1 MQVAVTG
8 VLDDCKASASCVQE
22 LSRRRCPVRDT
33 ADLPFDFCGGFVGYL
48 GYELKVECGAKA
60 NEHQSPFP
68 DAAFFLADKV
78 VAIDHTEGDA
88 YIVEVVDM
96 GQTETETEMIVS
108 KSDEAASLEDGWTV
122 NGDAAAPKAGSDMIS
137 QGRSSNNRW
146 GLFSRPVT
154 TDWIE
159 RTASVIV
166 DLLEIREMQTLAQSP
181 SSHTNA
187 FPTPASNGSGGVR
200 KKVAAGHADSSAEA
214 QYLED
219 VRTCM
224 EEIRNGETYEV
235 RGGEICWYQCLFS
248 YHFQKFFCICHGRV

>member
-1 MQVAVTG
+1 MQFAVTG
-8 VLDDCKASASCVQE
+8 ALNDCKASAFCVQE

-33 ADLPFDFCGGFVGYL
+33 VDLPFDFCGGFVGYL

-78 VAIDHTEGDA
+78 IAIDHTEGDA
-88 YIVEVVDM
+88 YLVEVVEM
-96 GQTETETEMIVS
+96 GETETPEMIVS

-122 NGDAAAPKAGSDMIS
+122 NGDAAPKAGSNLIS

-146 GLFSRPVT
+146 GLSSRPAT
-154 TDWIE
+154 TDWIQ
-159 RTASVIV
+159 RTASAIM
-166 DLLEIREMQTLAQSP
+166 DLLKNRETPILAQSP
-181 SSHTNA
+181 SSRTNDMP
-187 FPTPASNGSGGVR
+187 PTASNGSGGVSE
-200 KKVAAGHADSSAEA
+200 KAAAGHADTSAET

-235 RGGEICWYQCLFS
+235 RGGERS
-248 YHFQKFFCICHGRV
+248 